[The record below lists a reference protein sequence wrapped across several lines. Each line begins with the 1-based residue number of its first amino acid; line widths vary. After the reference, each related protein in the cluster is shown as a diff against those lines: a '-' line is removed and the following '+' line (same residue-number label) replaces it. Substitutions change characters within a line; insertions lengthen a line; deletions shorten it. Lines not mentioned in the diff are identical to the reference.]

1 MDVQDPEADRKTLLG
16 NESAVCLETLAHG
29 ARVRRLW
36 VETSSGPRNVVLGHA
51 TAADYAGAGDFMGAT
66 VGRYANRIA
75 DASFDLGGQRYPLS
89 ANENGNTL
97 HGGAKGFS
105 DRIWTITAEN
115 ETRVEYTLVSPD
127 GDQGFPGTLTA
138 TSTYEIRPDGVQL
151 EITAVT
157 DAPTVVSLTNHT
169 YFNLAGDG
177 SGTIDDHRLTVPASR
192 YTPAG
197 PRLLPTGAIEP
208 VDGTPL
214 DLRSP
219 TRIGDAV
226 RSSHPQLAAARG
238 IDHNLVPDGEGLRL
252 VARLEVD
259 DLALTVDSDAPGL
272 QVYTGNFLDGSSTG
286 IDGHAYRQGD
296 GICLEPQAFPDTPN
310 RPEFGS
316 VLLEPGQVYRRRIR
330 WTLTG

>member
-1 MDVQDPEADRKTLLG
+1 MTDRKSLLG
-16 NESAVCLETLAHG
+16 NGFVVRLETLAHG

-36 VETSSGPRNVVLGHA
+36 VDTASGPRNVVLGHA
-51 TAADYAGAGDFMGAT
+51 SAADYAAAGDFMGAT

-75 DASFDLGGQRYPLS
+75 SAGFDLGDRRYPLS

-97 HGGAKGFS
+97 HGGADAFS
-105 DRIWTITAEN
+105 DRVWAVTAETAN
-115 ETRVEYTLVSPD
+115 RVEYTLVSPD

-138 TSTYEIRPDGVQL
+138 TSTYEVRPDGVDL
-151 EITAVT
+151 EFTATT
-157 DAPTVVSLTNHT
+157 DATTVVSLTNHA

-177 SGTIDDHRLTVPASR
+177 SGTVDGHRLTVPASR
-192 YTPAG
+192 YTQAG
-197 PRLLPTGAIEP
+197 PGLLPTGAVEP

-214 DLRSP
+214 DLRRP

-226 RSSHPQLAAARG
+226 RRGHPQLAAARG

-252 VARLEVD
+252 VAKLEVD
-259 DLALTVDSDAPGL
+259 DLALTIESDAPVL
-272 QVYTGNFLDGSSTG
+272 QVYTGNFLDGSLTG
-286 IDGHAYRQGD
+286 IEGHPYRQGD

-316 VLLEPGQVYRRRIR
+316 VLLDPGQVFRRRIR
-330 WTLTG
+330 WTFTA